1 MYYRAIF
8 YIAISYHAFCKVGT
22 SYSAIC
28 KIAICYRAIC
38 NIEIYY
44 YCNCMILI
52 LYSAI
57 CKIAVCCVCIYIY
70 IYVYIYV
77 CVCVCVC
84 VRVCVFISLH
94 GKVLTEQNN
103 KCNTRDQASDAVL
116 RKWFC
121 VRYLRHHVIY
131 NHSRDHQA
139 SNCARMSIKLGSATR
154 SKRQLLKL
162 SKN

>member
-38 NIEIYY
+38 
-44 YCNCMILI
+44 
-52 LYSAI
+52 
-57 CKIAVCCVCIYIY
+57 KIAVCCVCIYIY
-70 IYVYIYV
+70 IYICIYIY
-77 CVCVCVC
+77 VCVCVC

>member
-38 NIEIYY
+38 
-44 YCNCMILI
+44 
-52 LYSAI
+52 
-57 CKIAVCCVCIYIY
+57 KIAVCCVCIYIY
-70 IYVYIYV
+70 IYIYVYIYM
-77 CVCVCVC
+77 CVCVC